1 MSAANPI
8 QAHVQAQLAVFRR
21 GVVDLIEEK
30 ELADR
35 IERSLKTKKP
45 LRVKFGMDPSSPD
58 LHVGHAIPLMKLRAI
73 QELGHTIVLIVGDAT
88 AMVGDPSGRN
98 KLRPQL
104 TRAQVD
110 ENL

>member
-1 MSAANPI
+1 MPAAAPI
-8 QAHVQAQLAVFRR
+8 PKAVQAQLAVFRR

-45 LRVKFGMDPSSPD
+45 LLVKFGMDPSSPD

-73 QELGHTIVLIVGDAT
+73 QDLGHTIVLIVGDAT
-88 AMVGDPSGRN
+88 AMVGDPSDNGVR
-98 KLRPQL
+98 RR
-104 TRAQVD
+104 TCVSR
-110 ENL
+110 